1 MLHKGMSL
9 FKLPVFQGPRG
20 YVTGEERGK
29 LDGQSQRRW
38 DYFLRTSR
46 GDIEE
51 YCSEDL
57 LLAQHNVRKAIEKK
71 QKALTPLWVVFI
83 ISGALLFLLIG
94 NDFLGRSYTHPV
106 LNNVLNHE
114 IILHLNYVACGL
126 VLILIFDSCLFFLKL
141 LAGSKRVKAAK
152 QEESRIRE
160 IIEELS
166 AQIPKN
172 IPDAKEMRKFIQE
185 RLKALEDRERK
196 NLRLDSGEVTVETE
210 IPPICE
216 WGGLQNKEK
225 PGYQSIERVSPI
237 HHSLVQ
243 ITDDGRPLYCVYYVQ
258 YLFPTSDYI
267 ASHGEFL
274 DIIFDTTKGRLTD
287 EYYYSDVTSVRTEM
301 KERELFFLNN
311 KYEECT
317 TLRLTVASG
326 DVVEVSMFDENL
338 QRTMDQYILDRRKSR
353 ADNFQKLQD
362 KLSKSNDE
370 DQEAIRIEIE
380 KAKEARNRLQEEDRA
395 GIANQVVRDIRHQL
409 RIKKGNF
416 QNT

>member
-1 MLHKGMSL
+1 MLNEGMSL
-9 FKLPVFQGPRG
+9 FELPVFQGPSG
-20 YVTGEERGK
+20 SVTGKERAK
-29 LDGQSQRRW
+29 LDKQSQRRW

-51 YCSEDL
+51 YCSGDL
-57 LLAQHNVRKAIEKK
+57 FRAQDSISKAIRKK
-71 QKALTPLWVVFI
+71 QKALLPFWIAAGIGVV
-83 ISGALLFLLIG
+83 LLFLYGLGLIVIG
-94 NDFLGRSYTHPV
+94 YACYKFIPAV
-106 LNNVLNHE
+106 LAASKE
-114 IILHLNYVACGL
+114 I
-126 VLILIFDSCLFFLKL
+126 
-141 LAGSKRVKAAK
+141 KAAE
-152 QEESRIRE
+152 QEVSRIRK

-166 AQIPKN
+166 AQIPKD
-172 IPDAKEMRKFIQE
+172 IPDAKEMREFVQE
-185 RLKALEDRERK
+185 RLQALEDRARK

-216 WGGLQNKEK
+216 WGGLQDKEK
-225 PGYQSIERVSPI
+225 PGYQSIERESPI

-267 ASHGEFL
+267 ATHGEFL

-326 DVVEVSMFDENL
+326 DAVEVSMFDENL
-338 QRTMDQYILDRRKSR
+338 QRTMDQYIQDRRKSR

-362 KLSKSNDE
+362 KLSKSSDE
-370 DQEAIRIEIE
+370 DREAIRIEIE
-380 KAKEARNRLQEEDRA
+380 KAKEARTRLQKDDRA

-409 RIKKGNF
+409 RIKKGNL
-416 QNT
+416 